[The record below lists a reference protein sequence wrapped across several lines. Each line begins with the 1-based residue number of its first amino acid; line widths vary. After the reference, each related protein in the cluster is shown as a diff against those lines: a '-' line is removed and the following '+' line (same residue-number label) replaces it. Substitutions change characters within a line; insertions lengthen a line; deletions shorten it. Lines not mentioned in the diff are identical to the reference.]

1 MPGFEL
7 LLDGVDDY
15 ARATTVF
22 PDTTIAQ
29 SFTVEA
35 WIYPTAAD
43 DVVSYI
49 LKDDEVLVGF
59 EVGDIEWPFWVA
71 FSLSGIFFECPLMQK
86 SPYPV

>member
-1 MPGFEL
+1 M

-35 WIYPTAAD
+35 WIYHTAAD
-43 DVVSYI
+43 DVVDASIELAQSAADMAIFIADLFMAYLSCVLI
-49 LKDDEVLVGF
+49 LKRNLY
-59 EVGDIEWPFWVA
+59 I
-71 FSLSGIFFECPLMQK
+71 
-86 SPYPV
+86 